1 MPATAKWE
9 WQWSLLHASFYKS
22 GRGENLHIHIFRYAA
37 YGAVQRQCTGN
48 PRKCGPVFPPSLLLS
63 KVGSEV
69 WTDTPASDPMLNSNV
84 IIWFTAERESADFF
98 FCILANPTNGKFSQ
112 LGSLDVV
119 VAIHYTEGAYFAD
132 YRSIAHDIFFSR
144 RSMTN
149 LQGRLWL
156 PKWPAIYLLLMAEVP
171 EMPLYSD
178 VKRCM
183 LHRVWKFSW
192 ASGIPAI
199 KIRPALC
206 LR

>member
-1 MPATAKWE
+1 MHGQSSKMRPC
-9 WQWSLLHASFYKS
+9 LPSFSPFIKS
-22 GRGENLHIHIFRYAA
+22 GFGGLDGHSRVRSDVEFKCDNLIY
-37 YGAVQRQCTGN
+37 C
-48 PRKCGPVFPPSLLLS
+48 RKR
-63 KVGSEV
+63 
-69 WTDTPASDPMLNSNV
+69 
-84 IIWFTAERESADFF
+84 ERRFF

-183 LHRVWKFSW
+183 LHRV
-192 ASGIPAI
+192 
-199 KIRPALC
+199 
-206 LR
+206 